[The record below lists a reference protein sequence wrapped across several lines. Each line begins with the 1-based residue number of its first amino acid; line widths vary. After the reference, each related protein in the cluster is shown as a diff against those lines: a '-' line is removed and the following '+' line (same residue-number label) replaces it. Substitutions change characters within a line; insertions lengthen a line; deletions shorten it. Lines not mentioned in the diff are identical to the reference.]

1 MNEYT
6 VSNQKLWDQWATA
19 HIGSQFYD
27 VPSFKAG
34 RNSLSEIDMAEKP
47 EVEGKSLLHLQCHFG
62 LNTLSW
68 ARLGANVTG
77 VDFSTKALEEAR
89 LLADELNIEARFVDS
104 DVLELPAVLQGQFD
118 IVYTSYGVISW
129 LPDLTKWAS
138 VIQHFLKPGGLFFMI
153 EYHPFIQV
161 FENRLAGTGVE
172 PTYDYYSHPDQ
183 PLHFEVNGA
192 SYAGENPNITHEIEY
207 GWNHSLGE
215 IITVLTN
222 EGLHLEYLH
231 EFDYIN
237 FKMFRDMDEF
247 APHRYR
253 LQAAPPLPYMFSFK
267 ATKPLSSF

>member
-1 MNEYT
+1 MNEYSL
-6 VSNQKLWDQWATA
+6 SNQKLWDQWATA

-27 VPSFKAG
+27 VPGFLAG
-34 RNSLSEIDMAEKP
+34 RNSLSEIDLAEMP
-47 EVEGKSLLHLQCHFG
+47 EVVEGKSLLHLQCHFG

-77 VDFSTKALEEAR
+77 VDFSIKAIEQAR
-89 LLADELNIEARFVDS
+89 QLATASNIEARFVHS
-104 DVLELPAVLQGQFD
+104 DVLALPDVLQGQFD
-118 IVYTSYGVISW
+118 IIYTSYGVLAW

-153 EYHPFIQV
+153 DYHPFIQV
-161 FENRLAGTGVE
+161 FENRPTAPGVE
-172 PTYDYYSHPDQ
+172 LTYDYYSHSDK
-183 PLHFEVNGA
+183 PLQFEVKGA
-192 SYAGENPNITHEIEY
+192 SYAGKDPNITHEIEY

-222 EGLHLEYLH
+222 QGLQLEYLH

-237 FKMFRDMDEF
+237 YKVFRDMDEF

-253 LQAAPPLPYMFSFK
+253 LQAAPPLPYMFSLK
-267 ATKPLSSF
+267 ATKSL